1 MALLKPTRSA
11 TSQVVFFM
19 TKKQLNL
26 LTTLS
31 TFQGLLENTF
41 DNIPQDLFQT
51 LDELRNFV
59 KETKPKAV

>member
-1 MALLKPTRSA
+1 
-11 TSQVVFFM
+11 M